1 MAHGAA
7 DGVQVDRHHEQVV
20 IVHYRLSSY
29 VVVSLSVLLLSYP
42 LFIVFSFLFAT
53 GRGGRSVMAVIYF
66 VKMLVFDWAG
76 WFSGVLGSAVLL
88 LFSLLS

>member
-42 LFIVFSFLFAT
+42 LFIAFLFFLFAT
-53 GRGGRSVMAVIYF
+53 GRGGRPVMAVIYF
-66 VKMLVFDWAG
+66 V
-76 WFSGVLGSAVLL
+76 
-88 LFSLLS
+88 